1 VLLVGYTDNVLTG
14 RAFAIRGGYSTDA
27 NQEFL
32 ALGAANVGAGLFQ
45 GFPVSSSGSRTA
57 IGESAGARTQLHSL
71 VAVVCVVIVLLFLR
85 PVLADF
91 PIPALGAIVI
101 YAATRLVDVHGF
113 RRLARFRRSE
123 LLLAVVMLAGVLVFD
138 ILKGIVIAVVISAA
152 EMLRRV
158 ARPHDAIQGHV
169 AGLAGMHDVD
179 DYPQARLTPGLLVY
193 RYDAPLFF
201 ANARDF
207 RLRALAAADA
217 QGEGLRWFVLN
228 VEANVEIDITALD
241 AVEELRAELVG
252 RGVVFA
258 LARVKQDLLSP
269 LRAYGLADRI
279 GPDRLFPTL
288 PTAETAY
295 QDWERTHPPD
305 PQRLSGPSL
314 PQRTEASKAAWPWTR
329 RPVRT

>member
-1 VLLVGYTDNVLTG
+1 
-14 RAFAIRGGYSTDA
+14 
-27 NQEFL
+27 
-32 ALGAANVGAGLFQ
+32 
-45 GFPVSSSGSRTA
+45 
-57 IGESAGARTQLHSL
+57 
-71 VAVVCVVIVLLFLR
+71 
-85 PVLADF
+85 
-91 PIPALGAIVI
+91 
-101 YAATRLVDVHGF
+101 
-113 RRLARFRRSE
+113 
-123 LLLAVVMLAGVLVFD
+123 M
-138 ILKGIVIAVVISAA
+138 
-152 EMLRRV
+152 
-158 ARPHDAIQGHV
+158 
-169 AGLAGMHDVD
+169 
-179 DYPQARLTPGLLVY
+179 Y

-314 PQRTEASKAAWPWTR
+314 PQRTETSKAAWPWTR